1 MNRKQAPKDNDDEW
15 ESGESVICSIEG
27 MNEWTFDT
35 LQESSGGEDVG
46 NKVKEELGEE

>member
-1 MNRKQAPKDNDDEW
+1 MNRKQAPKDDDDEW
-15 ESGESVICSIEG
+15 ESVICSIEG

-46 NKVKEELGEE
+46 NEVKGELGEE